1 MDISVCIV
9 SWNVA
14 TDLRECL
21 ASVRA
26 QRTGLQFETIVVD
39 NASADGSPDM
49 VRREFGDVRL
59 IALDR
64 NRGFA
69 AASNIAM
76 AHAKGRYF
84 LLLNPDCV
92 LPSDALQKLVDLA
105 EAQPDAGLIGPKLV
119 YPDGRLQYSCR
130 RFPTLK
136 AAFFRDTVFGRIFS
150 SARAPS
156 EYLMADWDHDG
167 LRDVDWLSGACLL
180 ARAEAVRDV
189 GDLDEGFFWG
199 SEDVDWAFRM
209 KAAGWR
215 VVYTPEPVVVHAVG
229 RSTDQLVVR
238 TVLRTHR
245 SMFRLY
251 RKHLC
256 KTAALL
262 PVVWAGV
269 WARAMTILAQHFF
282 RVLLAYLRRP
292 FVRRKRIA

>member
-92 LPSDALQKLVDLA
+92 L
-105 EAQPDAGLIGPKLV
+105 
-119 YPDGRLQYSCR
+119 
-130 RFPTLK
+130 
-136 AAFFRDTVFGRIFS
+136 
-150 SARAPS
+150 
-156 EYLMADWDHDG
+156 
-167 LRDVDWLSGACLL
+167 
-180 ARAEAVRDV
+180 
-189 GDLDEGFFWG
+189 
-199 SEDVDWAFRM
+199 
-209 KAAGWR
+209 
-215 VVYTPEPVVVHAVG
+215 
-229 RSTDQLVVR
+229 
-238 TVLRTHR
+238 
-245 SMFRLY
+245 
-251 RKHLC
+251 
-256 KTAALL
+256 
-262 PVVWAGV
+262 
-269 WARAMTILAQHFF
+269 
-282 RVLLAYLRRP
+282 
-292 FVRRKRIA
+292 